1 MNVTFLIVYLK
12 ISNGLLR
19 SLDLLIFS
27 DLILFYLF
35 LIVTINQ
42 LSSYDIYYD
51 TSVSNLPSYFSDSF
65 FSPLGSN
72 FFFHSLRM
80 GSLSLL
86 VFYYY
91 CYQLSQTYWLQTIQ
105 IYLFFSLE
113 VRILRWFFWVKSW
126 FKHLSRAVLE
136 ALGEESFP
144 CLFQHLEATYMPV
157 P

>member
-65 FSPLGSN
+65 FSSLGSN

-105 IYLFFSLE
+105 IYFFLWRLE
-113 VRILRWFFWVKSW
+113 F
-126 FKHLSRAVLE
+126 
-136 ALGEESFP
+136 
-144 CLFQHLEATYMPV
+144 
-157 P
+157 